1 MNNTYKNILKPLRVR
16 DKLLKNRIM
25 LTKCVSGEL
34 QGAENQPAEGTVRW
48 ITDMAKNASVLV
60 IEGGFFPEVAG
71 TTAATNAY
79 QLENTMVQNVVQ
91 RTVHRV
97 HAEGAVLLASL
108 HNSLPM
114 NFRISEIRDK
124 TYFIP
129 GLARFGQWDM
139 DDKPEATK
147 EQLHQTVALLV
158 EHCVFFKNMGFD
170 GIHLYMGHG
179 GSIFCS
185 SLSPILNQRTDE
197 YGGSF
202 ENRLRL
208 CDELLTGVKSA
219 CGEDFII
226 ATNLAGQEGL
236 PGGYTLEDYVKI
248 CKHWEG
254 LVDIHQIGMGM
265 MDRAGVTHLTPKSEP
280 VTLAYAR
287 ALKAAGVKAVVCPS
301 VDFHDVDD
309 NERYLAAGSCDMI
322 GLATPLIAEPE
333 YVKKLRAGEGS
344 RIRPCIGCGKCHGAQ
359 CSVNPR
365 HGLSHVWDSLFDAPT
380 CVKRVAVIGGG
391 PAGMDAAIA
400 AARRG
405 HQVTLFEKQSVLG
418 GQLLHSDYL
427 PGKWNLKAFKDYL
440 IRELAHLQVKV
451 CLNTEAAPEMLTDF
465 DAVVAAPGSVG
476 KALAVPGGDGAHI
489 WQPTDVFGNSAHL
502 GKRVVVCGGGSI
514 GMDVALYLASEGHQ
528 VSVLTRQKR
537 VSFGA
542 DTHDK
547 SELVEERRTENPQI
561 IPQAKVTEILTDAV
575 SYADGEGSLC
585 QIPYDS
591 VVVSAGRA
599 PLLSTCE
606 AFMVPGLEFYVAGDC
621 SRSTNPMNGR
631 MGADRRRVMGGSYDV
646 QNATFTGYTAGM
658 RI

>member
-1 MNNTYKNILKPLRVR
+1 MASYQHILRPLRIR

-34 QGAENQPAEGTVRW
+34 QGSENQPAEGTVRW
-48 ITDMAKNASVLV
+48 ITDMAKNASILV

-71 TTAATNAY
+71 TTAATNEY
-79 QLENTMVQNVVQ
+79 DLGNNMVQNVVQ

-97 HAEGAVLLASL
+97 HAEGALLLASL

-114 NFRISEIRDK
+114 NFRISEIRDD
-124 TYFIP
+124 TYFVP
-129 GLARFGQWDM
+129 GLARFGPWDM

-147 EQLHQTVALLV
+147 EQLHQTVNMLIA
-158 EHCVFFKNMGFD
+158 HCVFFKNMGFD

-208 CDELLTGVKSA
+208 CDELLTGIKKA
-219 CGEDFII
+219 CGEDFLI

-236 PGGYTLEDYVKI
+236 PGGYTLDDYVKM

-265 MDRAGVTHLTPKSEP
+265 MDRAGYTHLTPKAEP
-280 VTLAYAR
+280 VTLGYAK
-287 ALKAAGVKAVVCPS
+287 ALKNAGVKAVICPS

-309 NERYLAAGSCDMI
+309 NERYLAEGSCDMI

-365 HGLSHVWDSLFDAPT
+365 HGISHIWDTLFDTPDRI
-380 CVKRVAVIGGG
+380 KRVAVIGGG

-405 HQVTLFEKQSVLG
+405 HHVTLFEKQDRLG

-440 IRELAHLQVKV
+440 IRELSLLHVDV
-451 CLNTEAAPEMLTDF
+451 RLNTEAVPELLKDF

-476 KALAVPGGDGAHI
+476 KRLQVPGGDQSFI
-489 WQPTDVFGNSAHL
+489 WQPTAVFGSADKL
-502 GKRVVVCGGGSI
+502 GKNVVVCGGGSI
-514 GMDVALYLASEGHQ
+514 GMDVALYLVSTGHN
-528 VSVLTRQKR
+528 VTVLTRQR
-537 VSFGA
+537 NVGFGA
-542 DTHDK
+542 DSHDK
-547 SELVEERRTENPQI
+547 SEIVAARVIENPAI
-561 IPQAKVTEILTDAV
+561 IREAQVKEICTDAV
-575 SYADGEGSLC
+575 IYESRDGSAHR
-585 QIPYDS
+585 IPFDS
-591 VVVSAGRA
+591 VVVSAGRT
-599 PLLSTCE
+599 PLLDECE
-606 AFMVPGLEFYVAGDC
+606 KFMDCGLEFYVAGDC
-621 SRSTNPMNGR
+621 SRSSNPMNGR
-631 MGADRRRVMGGSYDV
+631 MGADRQRVMPVSYDV
-646 QNATFTGYTAGM
+646 QNATFTGYTAGC